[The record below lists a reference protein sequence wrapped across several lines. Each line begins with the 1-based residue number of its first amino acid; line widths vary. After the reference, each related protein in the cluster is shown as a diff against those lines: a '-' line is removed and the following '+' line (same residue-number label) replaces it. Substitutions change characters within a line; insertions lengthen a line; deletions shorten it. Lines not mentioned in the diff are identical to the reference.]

1 MLEQSWADAMDAH
14 DARRKSARRALL
26 RKKRRQNKRAAKKLA
41 SARATECQHPAG
53 SFKTAPCRNWSALG
67 RCRYGPRCQ
76 FAHGPAELRPWSSP
90 APAPAPAP
98 APVRTAAPRRWIPS
112 LARRETDKESAGTGT
127 PVPGSAR

>member
-76 FAHGPAELRPWSSP
+76 FAHGPAELRPRPSP
-90 APAPAPAP
+90 AP
-98 APVRTAAPRRWIPS
+98 RQWIPS
-112 LARRETDKESAGTGT
+112 GGARREAEKENAGTDT
-127 PVPGSAR
+127 PVPSSAR